1 MAERQAQRSTSGAE
15 EPTRQAGDAMCAAT
29 MPRDLLLEL
38 PARHGAA
45 HARAG
50 HRATAREGSRASWGF
65 VALAV
70 CPRRGRRSGPPT
82 NRRTTTGVPMADAR
96 TVTVPEAARIL
107 SKTPDAA
114 RGLVRRGTLVATR
127 GNDGRPRVILPDGR
141 ETGATTDQ
149 PPLDEP
155 ATVATGGTGA
165 TPGRDGDLL
174 VADLRDRLGKTELE
188 AVELRRQVADLRV
201 ELATA
206 KTEVTAKEALVVELR
221 EQVAWHRQPWWR
233 RWRG

>member
-1 MAERQAQRSTSGAE
+1 
-15 EPTRQAGDAMCAAT
+15 
-29 MPRDLLLEL
+29 
-38 PARHGAA
+38 
-45 HARAG
+45 
-50 HRATAREGSRASWGF
+50 
-65 VALAV
+65 
-70 CPRRGRRSGPPT
+70 
-82 NRRTTTGVPMADAR
+82 MADAR

-107 SKTPDAA
+107 SKTPDAV

-141 ETGATTDQ
+141 GTGATADQ
-149 PPLDEP
+149 PPLDGP
-155 ATVATGGTGA
+155 ATVETGGTVA
-165 TPGRDGDLL
+165 TPSRDSDLL